1 MLQLNGTTTTLLVAG
16 GLDTSDPSGNLLRT
30 VEMYTGTQW
39 EIMEKRLKGDFHN
52 GGAVVIPN

>member
-1 MLQLNGTTTTLLVAG
+1 MLQLSGATTTLLAVG
-16 GLDTSDPSGNLLRT
+16 GEDASGNPLRT

-52 GGAVVIPN
+52 GGAGVIPN